1 MTLRLSIVNA
11 SRSTLDNGAPTEFS
25 LDQRGALIGRS
36 PGADW
41 SLPDPR
47 NHISSRH
54 CEIRFEH
61 GHYVLHDTS
70 TNGTF
75 LNDRTDRLTQQHML
89 QDGDVLNIGH
99 YRIRVTIA
107 QGARPFGSG
116 PATTSH
122 HQSPPPAASGWD
134 SWGTPQPASPSPPFP
149 AADSGWG
156 APAASKD
163 AGWNPLPPASEG
175 WGAPPPA
182 APVSSDWGTPTPPA
196 SQGWGPPPSSADG
209 WGQAP
214 QSASD
219 GWGSV
224 PVPPPVSSN
233 DSWAPAS
240 GAASPSMPE
249 VSSPWASA
257 TPAPPQASGWSS
269 AAPDRPP
276 APAPDDIWGRLAE
289 GNVVDW
295 ARGGFGQPIDSNPDP
310 LGLNPQGKDVLGVAP
325 ANPFDRSSPWSNTP
339 PAPTGAPVADMH
351 FAMPPVQDD
360 PLPVAVPQAPTPVT
374 PAPPPA
380 PAPDVL
386 IEAFLRAAGV
396 EHLVTQRNPALL
408 ERAGKLFHRLVA
420 GLVVMV
426 EARARAKSQMGA
438 QATAF
443 EVDGNNP
450 IKFSRHPE
458 DAITALL
465 NAPARGFLDA
475 GPAIEEAFFDLQSH
489 QLATLRAMQGALR
502 TTLDRFSPSAIRKR
516 AEHRGLLAR
525 ILPSARDAALWQAY
539 EKEFGG
545 VAQGSDEAFMDMFA
559 KEFRRAYEEQVR
571 ERQSQR

>member
-1 MTLRLSIVNA
+1 MTLHLSIVNA
-11 SRSTLDNGAPTEFS
+11 SRSTLDNGGPVEFS

-36 PGADW
+36 LGADW

-61 GHYVLHDTS
+61 GRYVLNDTS

-75 LNDRTDRLTQQHML
+75 LNDRADRLTQPHAL
-89 QDGDVLNIGH
+89 QDGDVLCIGH
-99 YRIRVTIA
+99 YRIRVTLA
-107 QGARPFGSG
+107 QRPHAFGTG
-116 PATTSH
+116 PSTTSH
-122 HQSPPPAASGWD
+122 HAPSPAASGWD
-134 SWGTPQPASPSPPFP
+134 GWGAPQPASPSPPFP
-149 AADSGWG
+149 ETQSGWG
-156 APAASKD
+156 APAA
-163 AGWNPLPPASEG
+163 APPSSG
-175 WGAPPPA
+175 WGA
-182 APVSSDWGTPTPPA
+182 PTPPA

-214 QSASD
+214 QDPSD

-224 PVPPPVSSN
+224 PAPPPASSN
-233 DSWAPAS
+233 DSWAPAG
-240 GAASPSMPE
+240 GAASPSMPD

-257 TPAPPQASGWSS
+257 TPAPQMASGWSS

-310 LGLNPQGKDVLGVAP
+310 LGLNPQAKDVLGVAP

-351 FAMPPVQDD
+351 FAMPPVQND
-360 PLPVAVPQAPTPVT
+360 
-374 PAPPPA
+374 PAPSPPA
-380 PAPDVL
+380 PAPPPPAQPSAPAPDAM

-396 EHLVTQRNPALL
+396 ETLVTQRNPALL
-408 ERAGKLFHRLVA
+408 ERAGKLFHRLIA

-465 NAPARGFLDA
+465 NPPARGFLDA
-475 GPAIEEAFFDLQSH
+475 APAIEEAFFDLQSH

-502 TTLDRFSPSAIRKR
+502 TTLDRFSPTAIRKR

-571 ERQSQR
+571 ERKAQG